1 MNYWYISGPMRGI
14 PKYNFPLFDELRDEL
29 KLMGF
34 QVVSPAD
41 HDREVEPNVEETEHY
56 AKGDPSFNAN
66 GSKFHQLIG
75 WDLRMIAHPDCA
87 GIVLLPGWENSTG
100 AQHERYVAEACGKK
114 ICVASWHVPD
124 WSEVGFWRYEEDE
137 DRSLSRKRGMRIE
150 GEDIEKL
157 EGASNLQ
164 PDQQLASWT
173 RPQPTFSIHD
183 DEGNPLQP
191 TPVPVIELGHQFT
204 TKDSGVRAE
213 FDSGMVRDTDAGKPR
228 YDLIPTL
235 PLKRLAELYARGA
248 IKYGE
253 YNWQKAN
260 SHEELARFKASAF
273 RHLIQALDGD
283 TDEDHLAAVAWNVFA
298 VMWLQDKLA
307 NSVTLMGETF
317 TDEEI
322 LTIVLG
328 GTE

>member
-1 MNYWYISGPMRGI
+1 MSYWYVSGPMRGI
-14 PKYNFPLFDELRDEL
+14 PKYNFPLFDEVRDDL
-29 KLMGF
+29 KLLGF

-41 HDREVEPNVEETEHY
+41 HDREVEPNVEYTEHY
-56 AKGDPSFNAN
+56 AKGDPSFNAD
-66 GSKFHQLIG
+66 GPKFHQLIG
-75 WDLRMIAHPDCA
+75 WDLRMIADPDCA

-100 AQHERYVAEACGKK
+100 AQHERYVAEACGKL

-124 WSEVGFWRYEEDE
+124 YGHGFWKYENDD
-137 DRSLSRKRGMRIE
+137 DRSLSRKRDMRIE

-157 EGASNLQ
+157 ES
-164 PDQQLASWT
+164 
-173 RPQPTFSIHD
+173 
-183 DEGNPLQP
+183 LQP

-298 VMWLQDKLA
+298 VIWLQEKLA
-307 NSVTLMGETF
+307 SSATELQESMMCE
-317 TDEEI
+317 DLI
-322 LTIVLG
+322 TIVLG